1 MPSVRHELPE
11 GKAKCLVVFLPGVRD
26 AAEDFDEKGFIDTL
40 RAHQLS
46 VDVVSAE
53 ATLPY
58 YTQGV
63 LVERLEADVFAPAQ
77 ARKYRQK
84 WLIGVSMGAW
94 GTLLYSHAHP
104 DHVTGVLAMAPY
116 LGKRY
121 ISNEIRDAGGLASWH
136 APQKPE
142 KLDVKDDA
150 AYQRELWRWLQ
161 ALSSGKE
168 KGPELYVGWGT
179 ADPWLA
185 EPVSLLAAA
194 LPGQRTFP
202 VEGAHQ
208 WTAWKKVLE
217 LFLAD
222 SEFSKS
228 CAR

>member
-1 MPSVRHELPE
+1 MVSVRHSLPQ
-11 GKAKCLVVFLPGVRD
+11 GQAKCLVVFLPGVRD
-26 AAEDFDEKGFIDTL
+26 AAEDFDEQGFIDAL

-46 VDVVSAE
+46 VDVVSAQ

-58 YTQGV
+58 YTHSV
-63 LVERLEADVFAPAQ
+63 LVERLEADVIVPSQSRNYAQ
-77 ARKYRQK
+77 T
-84 WLIGVSMGAW
+84 WLIGVSMGGL

-121 ISNEIRDAGGLASWH
+121 ISTEIRDAGGLASWN

-168 KGPELYVGWGT
+168 KGPEIYVGWGT

-185 EPVSLLAAA
+185 EPVSILAAA

-202 VEGAHQ
+202 VEGGHE
-208 WTAWKKVLE
+208 WIAWKKVLE

-222 SEFSKS
+222 SSFSTS
-228 CAR
+228 CR